1 MVKRMIK
8 STISVLLALI
18 IASSVCINAFAASSK
33 QKYIKDMIISYG
45 DTADEAKSWLTDN
58 GYTVLDYDLNEGA
71 DTGMST
77 KRAVYLGYTA
87 TDDASEAVRDI
98 RLMNMNGGYSF
109 NDYEMI
115 LDEYKSS
122 IQVFINNFIASLNE
136 FRNNYKQG
144 RQRAVSA
151 YEFLNLLYDDD
162 TDAYMG
168 DLLLKRIK
176 EEYTDAE
183 WNALSAEEKKKTVDM
198 TTVLMQGNG
207 DAVLAIEQIVAMA
220 TDDTDTLWA
229 ERYSSAKTYD
239 DMLDDVMKSGR
250 MTVNDAEKQLAGEY
264 DDDAKIIAS
273 KIEDYKTYLYKYTY
287 ADISFSSTQEE
298 IDAYLDSYKK
308 AEVAFDY
315 VNWFS
320 AGTQYEVLNVLMN
333 DDISLLD
340 LLTGEDFDIQ
350 NEDRCMLY
358 PLVASLT
365 DGQRACLEFL
375 PLYKVVAL
383 GISDDDATKEVMSG
397 FDIDSLREQKN
408 SVYDGVDRTIFQGS
422 IALTNE
428 ALKLQASSGKPAL
441 DNQDD
446 KNKISAATWVLWGA
460 SGFCAL
466 MSGAAFAFSSYV
478 GKTLSSTLKS
488 KADQLFTDSQKAFS
502 KYFNSLTKE
511 DRSAY
516 DSICKDMD
524 RTNKSYAATGT
535 WSKYLYYAGI
545 ALVCVTVILLGI
557 SLWRTIA
564 DMRDYYKAEF
574 TPIPRLILNETV
586 NDNDEK
592 DYAFYSVVKC
602 NRVQMGMSDDRTE
615 ILEDYGD
622 LNGDVGRQ
630 WLALYISKDPNAG
643 DPVTTDLKVRYEDS
657 NLPSSEYT
665 ALSLFCENSARN
677 LTDKK
682 SGFTYA
688 DDKNGIYMF
697 FNTDKYV
704 FAGSVF
710 SNGLYIT
717 AGVVFAA
724 VIGVAAFFAG
734 YNVRKKKE
742 LKNSAVNG

>member
-1 MVKRMIK
+1 MVRKMIK

-33 QKYIKDMIISYG
+33 QTYIKDMIISYG
-45 DTADEAKSWLTDN
+45 KSADEAKSWLTDN

-71 DTGMST
+71 DASLST
-77 KRAVYLGYTA
+77 KRAVYLGFTS

-115 LDEYKSS
+115 LDEYKDS
-122 IQVFINNFIASLNE
+122 IRVFINNFIASLNE
-136 FRNNYKQG
+136 FRNNYKNG
-144 RQRAVSA
+144 SQRAVSA

-168 DLLLKRIK
+168 DLLLKKIK

-183 WNALSAEEKKKTVDM
+183 WNALSADEKAKTADI
-198 TTVLMQGNG
+198 TTILMQGNG
-207 DAVLAIEQIVAMA
+207 DAVLAIEQIIAMA
-220 TDDTDTLWA
+220 TDDTDTLWV
-229 ERYSSAKTYD
+229 ERYSQAKTYD

-250 MTVNDAEKQLAGEY
+250 MTVNDAEKQLAAEY

-273 KIEDYKTYLYKYTY
+273 KIEDYKTYLSNYTY
-287 ADISFSSTQEE
+287 ADISFSSTEEE
-298 IDAYLDSYKK
+298 IDAYLDSYKDV
-308 AEVAFDY
+308 ETAFDY
-315 VNWFS
+315 VNWYS
-320 AGTQYEVLNVLMN
+320 AGTQYELLKVLMN

-340 LLTGEDFDIQ
+340 LLTGDDFDIQ

-375 PLYKVVAL
+375 PLYKIVAL
-383 GISDDDATKEVMSG
+383 GMNDDDVTKEVMSG
-397 FDIDSLREQKN
+397 FDMDSLREQKN
-408 SVYDGVDRTIFQGS
+408 SLYDGVDRTIFQGG

-428 ALKLQASSGKPAL
+428 ALKLQASSGKLAL
-441 DNQDD
+441 DTQDG
-446 KNKISAATWVLWGA
+446 NKISAGTWILWGA

-466 MSGAAFAFSSYV
+466 CSGAAFGFSSYV
-478 GKTLSSTLKS
+478 AKKLPAVLKNR
-488 KADQLFTDSQKAFS
+488 ADSLWADSQKAYA
-502 KYFNSLTKE
+502 KY
-511 DRSAY
+511 Y
-516 DSICKDMD
+516 DTLSRDSYNDYESICKDFD

-545 ALVCVTVILLGI
+545 ALVCVSVILLGI

-564 DMRDYYKAEF
+564 DLKEYYNAEF
-574 TPIPRLILNETV
+574 TPIPKMILNEAV
-586 NDNDEK
+586 NSDDEK
-592 DYAFYSVVKC
+592 VYTFYSAVKC
-602 NRVQMGMSDDRTE
+602 NRIEAGMSDDRTSL
-615 ILEDYGD
+615 LEDYGD

-630 WLALYISKDPNAG
+630 WLALYISRDPNAG
-643 DPVTTDLKVRYEDS
+643 DPVTTDLRVRYENS

-677 LTDKK
+677 LTDKRA
-682 SGFTYA
+682 GFTYA

-697 FNTDKYV
+697 FNTDKSV
-704 FAGSVF
+704 FSGSVF

-717 AGVVFAA
+717 AGVIFAV